1 VRHERDLQ
9 TLLDSVAEETDERK
23 LRQLTAKLELA
34 LGRPLSTQVVDD
46 PMVIRRQMVE
56 YLRGEGTSPGNVQ
69 AMEQFFMGVV
79 RRAAVKGLIPAPPE
93 GPWTRSWQSVLDL
106 SVEMPGTKAP
116 LRSLAGWAT
125 ARHLDPGNVSE
136 EQLQS
141 WAKETLTNEKVLPKL
156 RDLLARWSLTLPNV
170 ALNSD
175 GYLSKRLL
183 SKAER
188 GTVRDGPEDERT
200 T

>member
-1 VRHERDLQ
+1 MDLQ
-9 TLLDSVAEETDERK
+9 MLLDSVAEETDERK
-23 LRQLTAKLELA
+23 LKQLTTKLELA
-34 LGRPLSTQVVDD
+34 LGPPLSARAVDD

-56 YLRGEGTSPGNVQ
+56 YLRGEGASPGITQ

-106 SVEMPGTKAP
+106 SAEMSGTKAP

-125 ARHLDPGNVSE
+125 ARHLDPEDVRE
-136 EQLQS
+136 KQLQT
-141 WAKETLTNEKVLPKL
+141 WAKETLANEKVLPNL
-156 RDLLARWSLTLPNV
+156 RDLLARWSLASSNA
-170 ALNSD
+170 ALDGD
-175 GYLSKRLL
+175 GYLSNRLL
-183 SKAER
+183 SKAKR
-188 GTVRDGPEDERT
+188 GTVRVSPESKRT